1 MKGQYDKITNCPLS
15 EVSSRFSQPEPTMLN
30 KPDGRAR
37 AMKSHA
43 RKRWFRFLKL
53 FCLVWLA
60 AIAYPGAAQDIW
72 SVGTRGGVS
81 FNSSVHRFSQAEAF
95 GDMYLPWHWDFYSNW
110 RLQPAL
116 DASAGWLNGEHANA
130 FVGTV
135 GPVLEL
141 HKGTF
146 PLVLEGGS
154 SPTLL
159 SRNRFGS
166 RDFGEAFQFTSHIGL
181 AWDITDHIRVGYRF
195 QHMSNAGISNPNPG
209 LNVQMLTVSYRF

>member
-1 MKGQYDKITNCPLS
+1 MQ
-15 EVSSRFSQPEPTMLN
+15 E
-30 KPDGRAR
+30 
-37 AMKSHA
+37 
-43 RKRWFRFLKL
+43 KRWFRFLKL
-53 FCLVWLA
+53 LCLVWLA

-81 FNSSVHRFSQAEAF
+81 FNSSVHRFSQAEAL
-95 GDMYLPWHWDFYSNW
+95 GDMYLPWHWDFYSNR

-166 RDFGEAFQFTSHIGL
+166 RDFGEASSIHQPHRSGL
-181 AWDITDHIRVGYRF
+181 GHHRPHPRGLSFPAYVQR
-195 QHMSNAGISNPNPG
+195 AGISNPNPG

>member
-1 MKGQYDKITNCPLS
+1 MTRSPTARTLMRLTS
-15 EVSSRFSQPEPTMLN
+15 AHFFS
-30 KPDGRAR
+30 
-37 AMKSHA
+37 AMSDDVHGLAWAVKSPA
-43 RKRWFRFLKL
+43 GKRGFRLLKL
-53 FCLVWLA
+53 FSLVWLA
-60 AIAYPGAAQDIW
+60 LIVYAGEAQDIW

-81 FNSSVHRFSQAEAF
+81 FNSSLHRFSQAEAF
-95 GDMYLPWHWDFYSNW
+95 ADMNLPWHWDFYSDW
-110 RLQPAL
+110 RFQPGL

-141 HKGTF
+141 RKGTF

-159 SRNRFGS
+159 SRDRFGS

-181 AWDITDHIRVGYRF
+181 AWDITDHIRLGYRF
-195 QHMSNAGISNPNPG
+195 QHMSNAGISSVNPG